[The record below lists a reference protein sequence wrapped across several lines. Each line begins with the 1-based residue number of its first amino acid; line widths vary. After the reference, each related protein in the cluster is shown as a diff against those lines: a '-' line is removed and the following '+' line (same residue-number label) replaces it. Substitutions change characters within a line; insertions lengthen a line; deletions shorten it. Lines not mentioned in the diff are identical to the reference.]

1 MGPSLLVWWISSAG
15 LKLTHASYA
24 GEQISIVDVHLAGW
38 LYELVALSGGNAQDN
53 GTEAIS
59 KLEGHVGGGFT
70 LAKDTVPTVPAAPRP
85 SSNPATSATATKP
98 PTAKLAIL
106 WDALSERPSWQKVFG
121 VKG

>member
-1 MGPSLLVWWISSAG
+1 M
-15 LKLTHASYA
+15 
-24 GEQISIVDVHLAGW
+24 DVHLAGW
-38 LYELVALSGGNAQDN
+38 LYELVALSGGNARDN

-59 KLEGHVGGGFT
+59 KLEGHVGGGFA
-70 LAKDTVPTVPAAPRP
+70 LAKDTVPAVPVAPRP
-85 SSNPATSATATKP
+85 GSNPTTSATTTKP